1 MSNLDAIINKVGFEI
16 VEAIKN
22 QEKKTK
28 YKNFIDKVLGVLA
41 NDGVYAYLV
50 YCKANNIDDIFIE
63 KLEKI
68 LNIINPIPKDNEN
81 KKDYEKY
88 FQELSNKNLPNLLF
102 LKELLEKALIYARYH
117 AKAIKDD

>member
-22 QEKKTK
+22 QDKKTK
-28 YKNFIDKVLGVLA
+28 YKNSIDKVLGVLA

-117 AKAIKDD
+117 AKAMKDE